1 MSVPVSE
8 PTSAGVNVTLTLH
21 LVPAFSVAPHVV
33 EEMPKLLLA
42 VMLLIFRLA
51 VPVFFTVTVL
61 AALVLL
67 TASLPKLSEA
77 GVIVAV
83 GPCVTVSGSLV
94 VCAKLPEVP
103 VTITVAAP
111 IVAVPLAAK
120 VSVLA
125 LLAGFGLKAVVT
137 PLGKPDAENDTLP
150 LNPFH
155 GVIVAVLVSCPP
167 CGTLKLPGTASK
179 FSPEA
184 AALREE
190 GGPRKQNESAA

>member
-1 MSVPVSE
+1 M
-8 PTSAGVNVTLTLH
+8 
-21 LVPAFSVAPHVV
+21 APQVV

-77 GVIVAV
+77 GVSVAV

-103 VTITVAAP
+103 VRITVAAP

-125 LLAGFGLKAVVT
+125 LVAGFGLKAAVT
-137 PLGKPDAENDTLP
+137 PLGKPDAESDTLP

-155 GVIVAVLVSCPP
+155 GVIVTVLVCCPP
-167 CGTLKLPGTASK
+167 CATLKLLGTAD
-179 FSPEA
+179 
-184 AALREE
+184 
-190 GGPRKQNESAA
+190 NV